1 MTTTM
6 RGRLIATAFFAVAA
20 VPALAQQSS
29 PAPPAAS
36 QPSTAWWRSES
47 FRKELGLSPDQS
59 ARIDKIWESTRPEL
73 RAEWD
78 EFTKLEGKLSRMIQ
92 HDADE
97 AALSRQ
103 IDRVE
108 TARASVNKT
117 RALMLF
123 QMRKVLLPDQRKKFD
138 EMYMRW
144 LEAQRAPSSST
155 QTPQKPG

>member
-1 MTTTM
+1 MMTTM
-6 RGRLIATAFFAVAA
+6 RSRLLTVALVTMA
-20 VPALAQQSS
+20 AASALAQQSS
-29 PAPPAAS
+29 PAPAP
-36 QPSTAWWRSES
+36 QTTPWWKSEA
-47 FRKELGLSPDQS
+47 FQKELGLTPDQC

-73 RAEWD
+73 RTEWD

-117 RALMLF
+117 RSLMLF
-123 QMRKVLLPDQRKKFD
+123 QMRKVLLPEQRKKFD
-138 EMYMRW
+138 AMHARQQE
-144 LEAQRAPSSST
+144 EQRAQPPT
-155 QTPQKPG
+155 QALPKPG

>member
-1 MTTTM
+1 MTTM
-6 RGRLIATAFFAVAA
+6 RSRLITAALLAVAT
-20 VPALAQQSS
+20 VPALAQQSP
-29 PAPPAAS
+29 PAPAT

-117 RALMLF
+117 RSLMLF
-123 QMRKVLLPDQRKKFD
+123 QMRKVLLPDQHKKFD

-144 LEAQRAPSSST
+144 LEAQRTPSSA

>member
-6 RGRLIATAFFAVAA
+6 RGRLIATALFAAAA

-29 PAPPAAS
+29 PAPPAA

-59 ARIDKIWESTRPEL
+59 ARIDRIWESTRPEL

-117 RALMLF
+117 RSLMLF

-144 LEAQRAPSSST
+144 LETQRTPSST

>member
-6 RGRLIATAFFAVAA
+6 RGRLMATALLALAA
-20 VPALAQQSS
+20 APALAQQSS
-29 PAPPAAS
+29 PPPAT

-47 FRKELGLSPDQS
+47 FRKELGLSPDQI

-73 RAEWD
+73 RTEWD

-117 RALMLF
+117 RSLMLF
-123 QMRKVLLPDQRKKFD
+123 QMRKVLLPEQRKKFD

-144 LEAQRAPSSST
+144 QEAQRTPST